1 MEEDKVGYK
10 SPPKSRQFGQ
20 PNGNP
25 SGSTTAMRKRQIE
38 NAEKAT
44 EIRQRLLD
52 AVLAKLVD
60 ADVDD
65 AAAMVDNALNALIKD
80 TENRGLG
87 MPTQQVDNTSSD
99 GSVAPAKIVVQGVK
113 PNAVLSE

>member
-1 MEEDKVGYK
+1 MEQDKVGYK

-25 SGSTTAMRKRQIE
+25 SGITSESRQRQIE

-44 EIRQRLLD
+44 EIRMRLLD
-52 AVLAKLVD
+52 AVLAKLNDIDIDEAV
-60 ADVDD
+60 
-65 AAAMVDNALNALIKD
+65 AMVDNHINTLIKD

-87 MPTQQVDNTSSD
+87 MPTQQVDTTSSD
-99 GSVAPAKIVVQGVK
+99 GSMSPAKIVINGVK
-113 PNAVLSE
+113 PKGNDDE